1 MQSNQ
6 YSIKVGGHITLL
18 FSIQSKSINI
28 DEQGSRGVGI
38 CIQKGVEVSVTA
50 NKGNGDIKIKS
61 TVQNLSEKLYVLIIE
76 EMINHF
82 EIIKKYNWEFQINSE
97 LPFSQGFGCSASG
110 ALSAIIC
117 ILKIINEDENIFQD
131 AITIAHRVERKM
143 SSGLGDVT
151 GLSAGGVELRIEP
164 GLPFP
169 PNNGKI
175 INWECEFPMLLCWE
189 QNEERHTSEYIDN
202 EEWKKKISEA
212 GQQCI
217 SILNK
222 KEWDK
227 NIWSDILEQSK
238 IFGERS
244 GILFDSSRKEILGKI
259 ENILKELDINSFWEV
274 RLCMLG
280 SSAVIL
286 PKSLEQYNETD
297 LEKILQMLEKRN
309 LNGCITKT
317 NLNPIII

>member
-6 YSIKVGGHITLL
+6 YSIKIGGHITLL
-18 FSIQSKSINI
+18 FSIQSESINI

-50 NKGNGDIKIKS
+50 KKGNGDVKIYSDAK
-61 TVQNLSEKLYVLIIE
+61 NLSEKLYNLIIE
-76 EMINHF
+76 EMIDYF
-82 EIIKKYNWEFQINSE
+82 KVIKKYNWEFQINSE

-117 ILKIINEDENIFQD
+117 ILKIIDENENIFQE

-143 SSGLGDVT
+143 SSGLGDVA
-151 GLSAGGVELRIEP
+151 GLSAGGIELRTEP

-169 PNNGKI
+169 PNNGKV
-175 INWECEFPMLLCWE
+175 INWKHEFPMLLCWDK
-189 QNEERHTSEYIDN
+189 NEEKHTSEYIDDD
-202 EEWKKKISEA
+202 EWKNRISEA

-217 SILNK
+217 SRLNK
-222 KEWDK
+222 KEWDE
-227 NIWSDILEQSK
+227 NIWNDVLEQSK
-238 IFGERS
+238 AFGEKS
-244 GILFDSSRKEILGKI
+244 GILFDSSRKEILNKI
-259 ENILKELDINSFWEV
+259 ENTLRDLEINSFWEV

-286 PKSLEQYNETD
+286 PKNLEKCDETD
-297 LEKILQMLEKRN
+297 LEKILQLLQKKK

-317 NLNPIII
+317 NLKPIKI